1 MRVWR
6 ANPHFLPLALCG
18 VFLYKTKNEGRGTF
32 DISPISFSSSLPLIS
47 ALLSHWFT
55 LAIKV
60 YGNRLIEGVG
70 LYSSGTMCDKQSIP
84 LPSTNIAQ
92 QPTQKE
98 KGNANKM
105 VVLHF

>member
-1 MRVWR
+1 M
-6 ANPHFLPLALCG
+6 
-18 VFLYKTKNEGRGTF
+18 
-32 DISPISFSSSLPLIS
+32 
-47 ALLSHWFT
+47 
-55 LAIKV
+55 AIKV

-70 LYSSGTMCDKQSIP
+70 LYSSGTMCDKQCIP
-84 LPSTNIAQ
+84 LPSSNIAQ